1 MSELSDCTDCCR
13 SHPQARIAIVGAG
26 FSGLLVLA
34 HLVEQADF
42 PLAIELFESESTPDG
57 GVAYRTAEPSHL
69 LNVRAERMGAFPDKP
84 DDFYRWLQSPPG
96 QSAAIQHGLAVSW
109 QPDSYVPR
117 LLYGY
122 YLRQIFDETLRK
134 AQTKAITVRLQRA
147 TVSDVTLAPLANKQ
161 LLLTA
166 QSHGQTTAI
175 TVDGLVLAT
184 GNRAD
189 RPAFLPQPLAAGA
202 QWVVDAWR
210 PAADSPYPNRVA
222 DLAPDST
229 IVIVGTGL
237 TMADAVLTLQ
247 AHGYRGSILAIS
259 RHGWLPTVHQH
270 SKPYPAWAWTIDPS
284 TAPRTALGLLRGL
297 RHEIAHAA
305 TLGYDWRSVIDSL
318 RPVTQT
324 LWQQLDTV
332 EKGKFMRR
340 LFALWNIHR
349 HRMAP
354 AAYAQLLAL
363 QQSGSLH
370 LIAGKIDA
378 IKPNR
383 EGLTVTYHP
392 AGANQ
397 PVVTQA
403 ALVINCTGPTYD
415 SMAGKADLLTNLCNR
430 GLLTLG
436 PLAAGVEVD
445 SQGSAKGQAAS
456 AIFPL
461 GSLLVGQLLE
471 CTAVP
476 ELRNQTK
483 AVAGHLLQRLAT
495 RAKAQTTDDYHQ
507 EQLFV

>member
-1 MSELSDCTDCCR
+1 MSELPDCTVGGCDH
-13 SHPQARIAIVGAG
+13 SHPRVAIVGAG

-34 HLVEQADF
+34 HLVDQADF
-42 PLAIELFESESTPDG
+42 PLAIELFETESTPTT
-57 GVAYRTAEPSHL
+57 GVAYRTTEPSHL
-69 LNVRAERMGAFPDKP
+69 LNVRAERMGAFADKP
-84 DDFYRWLQSPPG
+84 DDFYRWLQSPQG
-96 QSAAIQHGLAVSW
+96 QSAALQHGLAVSW

-117 LLYGY
+117 LLYGC
-122 YLRQIFDETLRK
+122 YLRQIFNETLRK
-134 AQTKAITVRLQRA
+134 AQTKAIAVRIHQA
-147 TVSDVTLAPLANKQ
+147 TVSDAVPECLADKS

-166 QSHGQTTAI
+166 HSHDQTTEIAI
-175 TVDGLVLAT
+175 DALVLAT

-210 PAADSPYPNRVA
+210 PAADSLYPNRVA
-222 DLAPDST
+222 ELAPDST
-229 IVIVGTGL
+229 IVIIGTGL
-237 TMADAVLTLQ
+237 TMVDAALTLQ
-247 AHGYRGSILAIS
+247 AHGYRGLILAIS
-259 RHGWLPTVHQH
+259 RHGWLPTVHKH
-270 SKPYPAWAWTIDPS
+270 SNSYPAWAWAIDPT

-297 RHEIAHAA
+297 RREIAHAA

-324 LWQQLDTV
+324 LWQQLNTA

-354 AAYAQLLAL
+354 TAYAELLAL
-363 QQSGSLH
+363 QQGGRLQ
-370 LIAGKIDA
+370 LVAGKIDA
-378 IKPNR
+378 INPHPA
-383 EGLTVTYHP
+383 GLTVTYHP
-392 AGANQ
+392 PSANK
-397 PVVTQA
+397 PLVVHA

-415 SMAGKADLLTNLCNR
+415 STAGDGGLLTTLCNR

-445 SQGSAKGQAAS
+445 SQGSAKGKAAGV
-456 AIFPL
+456 IFPL
-461 GSLLVGQLLE
+461 GALLVGQLLE

-495 RAKAQTTDDYHQ
+495 CTEQQTTGEYRQ
-507 EQLFV
+507 ERLFA

>member
-1 MSELSDCTDCCR
+1 MSELSDCTDCCHSR
-13 SHPQARIAIVGAG
+13 PQARIAIVGAG

-34 HLVEQADF
+34 HLVEQAAF
-42 PLAIELFESESTPDG
+42 PLTIELFEMESTPDG
-57 GVAYRTAEPSHL
+57 GVAYRTTEPSHL
-69 LNVRAERMGAFPDKP
+69 LNVRAERMGAFADKP

-96 QSAAIQHGLAVSW
+96 QSAAVQQGLAVNW

-117 LLYGY
+117 LLYGC

-134 AQTKAITVRLQRA
+134 AQTKAIAVHLQRA
-147 TVSDVTLAPLANKQ
+147 TVSDVAPAPLANKQ

-166 QSHGQTTAI
+166 QSHEQTTAI

-210 PAADSPYPNRVA
+210 PAVDSPYPNRVA
-222 DLAPDST
+222 DLASDST

-237 TMADAVLTLQ
+237 TMVDAALTLQ

-259 RHGWLPTVHQH
+259 RHGWLPTVHEH

-284 TAPRTALGLLRGL
+284 AAPRTTLGLLRGL
-297 RHEIAHAA
+297 RSEIAQAA
-305 TLGYDWRSVIDSL
+305 TRGYDWRSVIDSL

-324 LWQQLDTV
+324 LWQQLDTAQ
-332 EKGKFMRR
+332 KGKFMRH

-354 AAYAQLLAL
+354 TAYAQLSAL
-363 QQSGSLH
+363 QQNERLQ
-370 LIAGKIDA
+370 LVAGKIDA
-378 IKPNR
+378 INPHSA
-383 EGLTVTYHP
+383 GLAVTYHP
-392 AGANQ
+392 PGANQ
-397 PVVTQA
+397 PVLVNA
-403 ALVINCTGPTYD
+403 ALVINCTGPAYD
-415 SMAGKADLLTNLCNR
+415 STAGHTGLLTNLCNR
-430 GLLTLG
+430 GLLTVG

-445 SQGSAKGQAAS
+445 SQGSAKGKGAGV
-456 AIFPL
+456 IFPL
-461 GSLLVGQLLE
+461 GALLVGQLLE
-471 CTAVP
+471 CTAIP

-495 RAKAQTTDDYHQ
+495 RTKEQKAGEYRQ
-507 EQLFV
+507 EGLLA